1 MRVELFPFQKR
12 ALADIR
18 MKTAEAMG
26 SYHRTHA
33 PQVVSFTAPTGAGKT
48 IIMSALIEAIL
59 FGDEQ
64 YMEQPDAIIVWL
76 SDSPQLNEQSKQKID
91 SKADKI
97 KLSQCVTVSEESFD
111 KEVFEDGHVYFLNTQ
126 KLSVTSKLTKNGDG
140 RTYTIWQTLAN
151 TVREKSDRLYFI
163 IDEAHRGMQGR
174 EASKATTI
182 MQKFI
187 KGSDSD
193 GIPPMPVVIGM
204 SATTQRF
211 NALVEG
217 TSSTIHKSIL
227 TTDEVRASG
236 LLKDRIVITYPEEG
250 TVNNDMAIL
259 QAAADDWKEKW
270 EHWTQYCFEQHY
282 AYVNPI
288 LIIQVLNG
296 TGDALTD
303 TNLDDCIAKIEE
315 RTGFK
320 LESGQ
325 VVHTFGGTTAT
336 LTVNGLDVRYEEP
349 SNIAEDRNIR
359 VVFFKENLSTGW
371 DCPRAETMMSFKHAN
386 DATYIA
392 QLLGRMVRT
401 PMQMHI
407 QVDDVLNDV
416 HLYLPY
422 FNEDTVKDVVEAL
435 QSTEGG
441 DIPTDIYGEPL
452 SRKKFETLT
461 VRSKKKKEEQ
471 QTPGQMTLFDVF
483 SGQNAGEQQSA
494 GVAEAAVDST
504 PTVQPQVTGGQAQQT
519 ETTEQ
524 VQTQS
529 SADTT
534 APAEPAPVT
543 SQPSVTA
550 TQSENNA
557 AGSQQTAQMETPEE
571 EDLFDREEV
580 MKFINDAGLLSYNV
594 RALRINDYLKSL
606 YRMAHLLTMS
616 KLHREAI
623 REVQDEIVE
632 MIHSYVEGL
641 KADGKYDDLVQQVK
655 QFKLAT
661 QIFDA
666 FGETVDNYSVHDMF
680 TTTDTD
686 IERQFQIADVKL
698 GREGIGMAYGNKYM
712 DMSDL
717 TAFKVDVILFVADE
731 ECMNRLHSYAET
743 RFHGLDDNYRRYI
756 ATIDSEKIR
765 KEYDSIV
772 SDGDPVSKHNFR
784 LPETIQ
790 VPHEVG
796 GKEYR
801 DHLFA
806 NEATGTAK
814 LKLNGWEAELI
825 ETEEKRPDFVCWIRN
840 PSRGSW
846 ALCIPYEI
854 DGEIKPTY
862 PDFIVVRRDERVGYV
877 IDILEPHSPD
887 FKDNLG
893 KAKGFAEYAR
903 QNPGVGRIQ
912 LIRMSKDAVGK
923 NQFKRLD
930 MYRTAIRDKVSHA
943 INTDELD
950 HIFDTDGVIE

>member
-1 MRVELFPFQKR
+1 MKVELFPFQKR

-18 MKTAEAMG
+18 MKTTEAMG

-48 IIMSALIEAIL
+48 IIMSALIEDIL

-91 SKADKI
+91 AKADKVR
-97 KLSQCVTVSEESFD
+97 LSQCVTVTEDSFD
-111 KEVFEDGHVYFLNTQ
+111 KEMFEDGHIYFLNTQ

-140 RTYTIWQTLAN
+140 RTFTIWQTLAN

-217 TSSTIHKSIL
+217 TSSTIHKSIV

-315 RTGFK
+315 RTSFK

-349 SNIAEDRNIR
+349 SNIAENRNIR

-441 DIPTDIYGEPL
+441 DIPTDIYGESL
-452 SRKKFETLT
+452 SGKKFETLT
-461 VRSKKKKEEQ
+461 VKPKKKEEK
-471 QTPGQMTLFDVF
+471 QTSGQINIFDIF
-483 SGQNAGEQQSA
+483 SGQSSEQQPSGTPA
-494 GVAEAAVDST
+494 ETIETRDTEDQPPISSDQSSTSEPVGQSQRSEAEVQAPTQSTSSTAQTPETPMPSGSSAEAST
-504 PTVQPQVTGGQAQQT
+504 SGSK
-519 ETTEQ
+519 E
-524 VQTQS
+524 
-529 SADTT
+529 
-534 APAEPAPVT
+534 EP
-543 SQPSVTA
+543 
-550 TQSENNA
+550 SE
-557 AGSQQTAQMETPEE
+557 G
-571 EDLFDREEV
+571 DLFDREAV
-580 MKFINDAGLLSYNV
+580 MKFINDSGLLSYNV
-594 RALRINDYLKSL
+594 RALRISDYLKSL

-632 MIHSYVEGL
+632 MIHSYVEDL
-641 KADGKYDDLVQQVK
+641 KAKDKYKDLVQQVK

-712 DMSDL
+712 DYADL
-717 TAFKVDVILFVADE
+717 TAFKVDVILFVADD
-731 ECMNRLHSYAET
+731 ECMNRLHAYAEN
-743 RFHGLDDNYRRYI
+743 RFHGLNDDYRRYI

-790 VPHEVG
+790 VPHEAG

-801 DHLFA
+801 NHLFVS
-806 NEATGTAK
+806 EATGTAK
-814 LKLNGWEAELI
+814 LKLNGWESDLI
-825 ETEEKRPDFVCWIRN
+825 EVEEQREDFVCWIRN

-862 PDFIVVRRDERVGYV
+862 PDFIVVRKDDHMGYV

-887 FKDNLG
+887 FKDNIG

-912 LIRMSKDAVGK
+912 LIRMSKDAAGK

-950 HIFDTDGVIE
+950 HIFDTDGIIE